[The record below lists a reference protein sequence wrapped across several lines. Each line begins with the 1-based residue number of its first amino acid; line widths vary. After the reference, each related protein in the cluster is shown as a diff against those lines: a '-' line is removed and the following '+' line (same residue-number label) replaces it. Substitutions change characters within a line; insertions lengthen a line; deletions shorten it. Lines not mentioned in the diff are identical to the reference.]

1 MRKTAPALAAL
12 ALLLGC
18 AGLKD
23 LARAAFQ
30 APKLTFRSAS
40 LEALDLEGATVAFRF
55 DVENPNSIGVD
66 VARVAWGV
74 EVEGARVAAG
84 ELAGGL
90 AIPANGT
97 APVTFSVRVLY
108 RSVPKIASL
117 MGSGKDDIVYRLF
130 GNIGIR
136 TPLGVLDLP
145 LSHQDSLRLP
155 SLPQFALEGVAIRTV
170 SLAQVAFDVRL
181 RVRNP
186 NGFATPAGRIDY
198 ALALGGST
206 VARATGASLSPVAG
220 GASAVVEIPVSVDLL
235 SAGRA
240 AAGLMRGGDVDVGL
254 AGTAEVAGIPLPL
267 DLRARV
273 PARR

>member
-1 MRKTAPALAAL
+1 MRKTAPALAAM
-12 ALLLGC
+12 ALLLAC
-18 AGLKD
+18 ADLKD
-23 LARAAFQ
+23 LAQAAFL
-30 APKLTFRSAS
+30 APKLSFRSAS
-40 LEALDLEGATVAFRF
+40 LEALDLEGATVAFTF

-66 VARVAWGV
+66 VARGAWGV

-90 AIPANGT
+90 VIPPNGT
-97 APVTFSVRVLY
+97 GPVTFSVRVRY
-108 RSVPKIASL
+108 GDVPKIASL
-117 MGSGKDDIVYRLF
+117 ISSGKDEVAYRLF
-130 GNIGIR
+130 GNVGIR
-136 TPLGVLDLP
+136 TPLGVLDVP
-145 LSHQDSLRLP
+145 LSHQDSLKLP
-155 SLPQFALEGVAIRTV
+155 SLPQFALEGVAIRTASLTRV
-170 SLAQVAFDVRL
+170 SFDVRL

-206 VARATGASLSPVAG
+206 VARATGAALSPVAG

-240 AAGLMRGGDVDVGL
+240 AAGLVRGGDVDVGL
-254 AGTAEVAGIPLPL
+254 AGTAEVAGIPLPI